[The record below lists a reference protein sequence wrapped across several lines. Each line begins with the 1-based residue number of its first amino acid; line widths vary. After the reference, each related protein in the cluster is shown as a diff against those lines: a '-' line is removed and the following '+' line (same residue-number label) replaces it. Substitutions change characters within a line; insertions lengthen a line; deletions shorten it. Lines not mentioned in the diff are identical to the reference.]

1 MFNPDSF
8 PALNLNAESIRRA
21 NDVSMFNAGDN
32 RAYEAERLYR
42 EGLREFAPD
51 ACPVESWTPEQEAI
65 AQRRALEWKELCE
78 KSSNDVIARRA
89 SWVPVMVAG
98 PANYNSKR
106 ESKKADAELRAD
118 MEWSEKRARF
128 IENTRRMIDE
138 ALPLEM
144 VLAQY
149 RSGKRRDAISAEDPA
164 AVEKL
169 EARVAFINGERD
181 EGKRQNAHWRRFGTM
196 RGYTRPD
203 GSVIEDAEKL
213 DAEIKGSMYGVPCP
227 PYELQNTLQNVKRL
241 EERLQEARR
250 RRELAQAPETA
261 AQTVEYEGF
270 SVEISQADARIYI
283 TFDGKPD
290 EDARQVLK
298 GNGFH
303 WSPRLKV
310 WTRQHTPNAERA
322 LRRYVIPG
330 LIATGKYSEKPAP
343 DAVTL
348 DEFAAQY
355 AQD

>member
-32 RAYEAERLYR
+32 RARDAERMYR
-42 EGLREFAPD
+42 DGLREFAPD

-65 AQRRALEWKELCE
+65 AQRRAVEWKALCE
-78 KSSNDVIARRA
+78 KSSNDVISRRA

-98 PANYNSKR
+98 PANYNSRR
-106 ESKKADAELRAD
+106 EGKKADAELRAD
-118 MEWSEKRARF
+118 AEWGEKRARF
-128 IENTRRMIDE
+128 LENTRRMIDE
-138 ALPLEM
+138 ALPLEK
-144 VLAQY
+144 VIEQY
-149 RSGKRRDAISAEDPA
+149 RSGKRRDAISADDPA

-169 EARVAFINGERD
+169 EARIAFINGERD
-181 EGKRQNAHWRRFGTM
+181 EGKRQNAYWRKHGTM
-196 RGYTRPD
+196 RGYVLPD
-203 GSVIEDAEKL
+203 GSAVVDAEKS
-213 DAEIKGSMYGVPCP
+213 DAEIKRSMYGVPCP

-241 EERLQEARR
+241 EERLQEARQ
-250 RRELAQAPETA
+250 RRERAQESDGG

-270 SVEISQADARIYI
+270 SVEISAAEARIYI

-343 DAVTL
+343 ETVTL

-355 AQD
+355 AQE